1 MRSSSALAFAR
12 WERADVAAS
21 REVLALC
28 EIAAVLDA
36 QPVSS
41 KTMTT
46 R

>member
-1 MRSSSALAFAR
+1 LAFAR

-36 QPVSS
+36 QPLVSTKMMNS
-41 KTMTT
+41 A